1 MIPAGT
7 SSIKTITVHDGPV
20 FSGMDKKTI
29 TFIAGA
35 AAAAGLASIF
45 LKKVND
51 NREAEEEPPV
61 HRGRKPGTSWERYQQ
76 RMKEKEKENRSTA
89 GPNKTAAAPSAPVAH
104 VEPKQP
110 KCFCKY
116 CGEEFR
122 NVKAMA
128 YDGRKCF
135 YHPDG
140 SYKGPHAVYEGS
152 EKPEYTCKYCGQR
165 FRTLR
170 LMAVDGR
177 KCPYHP
183 NGSYKGRHEPSL

>member
-1 MIPAGT
+1 
-7 SSIKTITVHDGPV
+7 
-20 FSGMDKKTI
+20 MDKKTI
-29 TFIAGA
+29 TYIAGA

-45 LKKVND
+45 LKKMHD

-61 HRGRKPGTSWERYQQ
+61 RRGRKPGSSWERYQQ
-76 RMKEKEKENRSTA
+76 RMKEERKPSETK
-89 GPNKTAAAPSAPVAH
+89 AAPPMRPAPAPAPAKPAPP
-104 VEPKQP
+104 PKPP
-110 KCFCKY
+110 KFYCKY

-122 NVKAMA
+122 NVRAMA

-140 SYKGPHAVYEGS
+140 SYKGPHALYEGS

-170 LMAVDGR
+170 LMAIDGR
-177 KCPYHP
+177 KCPRHP